1 MIGGYSE
8 EEERRLRNARGS
20 GTGASAGVEL
30 DVSEALRELEAA
42 SDSRGIA
49 SSLQKVAAKRLL
61 ILIGEGKVGGGDLVR
76 LLGLVSDRIDGKVA
90 DKVDIS
96 VSSRDSIISSVRTLV
111 LERVLSYEAGC
122 AELEAN
128 GISSDGILE
137 AEVMDG

>member
-1 MIGGYSE
+1 MNMGYSE
-8 EEERRLRNARGS
+8 EEERRLR
-20 GTGASAGVEL
+20 GVRSPAAAVEEM
-30 DVSEALRELEAA
+30 DVSEALRELESA

-49 SSLQKVAAKRLL
+49 SSLQKVAARRLL
-61 ILIGEGKVGGGDLVR
+61 LLIGEGKVGGGDLVR

-122 AELEAN
+122 LELEAN
-128 GISSDGILE
+128 GISSEGVLDVEVIDG
-137 AEVMDG
+137 

>member
-1 MIGGYSE
+1 M
-8 EEERRLRNARGS
+8 RRDWA
-20 GTGASAGVEL
+20 
-30 DVSEALRELEAA
+30 
-42 SDSRGIA
+42 GIA

-90 DKVDIS
+90 NKVDIS

-137 AEVMDG
+137 AEVIDG